1 MAGTGV
7 GKFSTTAANNT
18 GVQTTNWAEGM
29 APSDVNN
36 AARETM
42 AHIRAGFNGIAD
54 GYVEYGDSDG
64 VYTVAKIDSDTIT
77 ITTSTDLRSTYADGR
92 QMRITDENGSST
104 GRIASTT
111 YSSPTL
117 TINMEGGM
125 NITGSTISKV
135 ELGIPAF
142 TGGGTGI
149 DYDDNVKA
157 RFGTGNDAEIY
168 FDSTNTKIIHTPAS
182 GSLMIEGDSVVINK
196 GDSSEALAQF
206 NADGSVELYHNGSKK
221 LETTSAGVTVTGT
234 VTGNLA
240 AAYPVGSIYMNASN
254 STNPATLLGFGTWA
268 AFGAGRM
275 PVGLDASDTSF
286 QTVEQTGGS
295 KTQTIAE
302 TNLPSHKH
310 YLFADYSHEQN
321 ANQDWVR
328 VNNSLWSNGDGHAAG
343 KEKSAAVEGY
353 QASGSDDF
361 KYRIAY
367 DTNNATPS
375 VHPSSAT
382 GGGTALNIQAP
393 YIVVYMWKRTA

>member
-149 DYDDNVKA
+149 DYDDDVKI
-157 RFGTGNDAEIY
+157 RFGDGND
-168 FDSTNTKIIHTPAS
+168 
-182 GSLMIEGDSVVINK
+182 L
-196 GDSSEALAQF
+196 
-206 NADGSVELYHNGSKK
+206 ELYHDATNSYIANKTGALKIATETSGIAVTIGHTTS
-221 LETTSAGVTVTGT
+221 ETTVADNLTVTGNTTVSGNLAVTGT
-234 VTGNLA
+234 VTANLA
-240 AAYPVGSIYMNASN
+240 AAYPVGSIYMNASV

-268 AFGAGRM
+268 AFAAGRM
-275 PVGLDASDTSF
+275 PIGINSGDSDFDTL
-286 QTVEQTGGS
+286 EETGGA
-295 KTQTIAE
+295 KTHTLAE

-310 YLFADYSHEQN
+310 YLFADHSHEQN
-321 ANQDWVR
+321 ANSDWVR
-328 VNNSLWSNGDGHAAG
+328 VNNSLWSGGDGHAAG
-343 KEKSAAVEGY
+343 KEKSASVEGY

-367 DTNNATPS
+367 DTANATPS

-382 GGGTALNIQAP
+382 GGGTATNHMNP

>member
-54 GYVEYGDSDG
+54 GYVEYGASDG

-149 DYDDNVKA
+149 DYDDDVKIRFGDGNDLQIWHDGSNSYIKDNGTGDLVVQGSDNVK
-157 RFGTGNDAEIY
+157 
-168 FDSTNTKIIHTPAS
+168 
-182 GSLMIEGDSVVINK
+182 V
-196 GDSSEALAQF
+196 Q
-206 NADGSVELYHNGSKK
+206 NAAGADMAKFTSAGAVELYHNGSKK

-240 AAYPVGSIYMNASN
+240 AAYPVGSIYMNASV

-275 PVGLDASDTSF
+275 PIGINSGDSDFDTL
-286 QTVEQTGGS
+286 EETGGA
-295 KTQTIAE
+295 KTHTLAE

-321 ANQDWVR
+321 ANSDWVR
-328 VNNSLWSNGDGHAAG
+328 VINSLYSGGDGHAAG

-382 GGGTALNIQAP
+382 GGGTATNHMNP

>member
-149 DYDDNVKA
+149 DYDDDVKIRFGDGNDLQIWHDGSNSYIKDNGTGDLVVQGSDNVK
-157 RFGTGNDAEIY
+157 
-168 FDSTNTKIIHTPAS
+168 
-182 GSLMIEGDSVVINK
+182 V
-196 GDSSEALAQF
+196 Q
-206 NADGSVELYHNGSKK
+206 NAAGADMAKFTSAGAVELYHNGSKK

-275 PVGLDASDTSF
+275 PVGINSGDSDFDTA
-286 QTVEQTGGS
+286 EETGGA
-295 KTQTIAE
+295 KTHTLTTAQM
-302 TNLPSHKH
+302 PSHDH

-375 VHPSSAT
+375 VHPSSNTGSGSAT
-382 GGGTALNIQAP
+382 NHMNP

>member
-149 DYDDNVKA
+149 DYDDDVKIRFGDGNDLQIWHDGSNSYIKDNGTGDLVVQGSDNVK
-157 RFGTGNDAEIY
+157 
-168 FDSTNTKIIHTPAS
+168 
-182 GSLMIEGDSVVINK
+182 V
-196 GDSSEALAQF
+196 Q
-206 NADGSVELYHNGSKK
+206 NAAGADMAKFTSAGAVELYHNGSKK

-240 AAYPVGSIYMNASN
+240 AAYPVGSIYMNASV

-286 QTVEQTGGS
+286 QTAEQTGGS

-321 ANQDWVR
+321 ANTDWVR
-328 VNNSLWSNGDGHAAG
+328 VNNSLYSGGDGHAAG